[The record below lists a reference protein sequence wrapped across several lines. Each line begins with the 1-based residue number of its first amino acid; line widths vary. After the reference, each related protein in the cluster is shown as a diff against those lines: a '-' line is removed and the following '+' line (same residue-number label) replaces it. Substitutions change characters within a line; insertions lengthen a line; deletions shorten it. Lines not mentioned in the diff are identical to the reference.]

1 MPRRNG
7 RSAYYKRLQLF
18 LRFRNVVGERV
29 VKGKVVGYGI
39 QKRLQV

>member
-1 MPRRNG
+1 MPRRNS
-7 RSAYYKRLQLF
+7 RSKYYKRLHLF
-18 LRFRNVVGERV
+18 LRFRHVVGERI